1 MQAVKQVFS
10 FVTFQK
16 LVNAFRLVSSY
27 QLSRW
32 MKKNMH
38 RGMPMSI
45 AIEPTTACNLGC
57 PECPSGLKK
66 FTRPTGN
73 LQKKLFQKVLDE
85 IGQYLINVTFYF
97 QGEPYIHPQFLDLVQ
112 MASKKKI
119 FTSTS
124 TNAHFITKEIAEKTV
139 QSGLSQMII
148 SIDGTTQEIYEQ
160 YRKKGDL
167 NKVLAGAKE
176 MIAAK
181 DRMKSDTPKLIFQFL
196 VVKPNEHQIE
206 DAKRLSEEIGFDEIR
221 FKSAQLYEY
230 ENGNELMP
238 SNEEYRRYRQLKS
251 GKWVIKNKMENHCW
265 KMWHSTV
272 VTWDGKLVPCC
283 FDKDAQ
289 HQLGNVNGSTT
300 VFKDIWNGQK
310 YQLFRTAVLKGRKNI
325 DICRNCTEGS
335 KVWLEEAL

>member
-10 FVTFQK
+10 FITFRK

-38 RGMPMSI
+38 GGMPMSI

-73 LQKKLFQKVLDE
+73 LQKQLFQKVLDE

-112 MASKKKI
+112 MASNKKI

-124 TNAHFITKEIAEKTV
+124 TNAHFITKEVAEKTV

-181 DRMKSDTPKLIFQFL
+181 DRLKSASPKIIFQFL

-206 DAKRLSEEIGFDEIR
+206 DAKRLSEELGFDEIR

-251 GKWVIKNKMENHCW
+251 GKWIIKNKMENHCW

-283 FDKDAQ
+283 FDKDAT
-289 HQLGNVNGSTT
+289 HQLGNVNGATT